1 MRLQGNKI
9 IVTCATSRIGEAL
22 AKKFV
27 GLNNEV
33 IAIGRSVKKLEKL
46 AKLDERI
53 IPFNCDITRIENLD
67 KSALFIENKHSVF

>member
-9 IVTCATSRIGEAL
+9 MVTCATSRIGEAL
-22 AKKFV
+22 AKIFV

-33 IAIGRSVKKLEKL
+33 ISIGRSVKKLEKL